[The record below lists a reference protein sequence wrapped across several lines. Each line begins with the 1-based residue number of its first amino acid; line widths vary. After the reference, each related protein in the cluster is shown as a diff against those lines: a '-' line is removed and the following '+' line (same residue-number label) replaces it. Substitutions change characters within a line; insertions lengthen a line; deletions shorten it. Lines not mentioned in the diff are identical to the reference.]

1 MGFDKKQRSL
11 SNLLT
16 PIMNDERLDRVL
28 HLIDEA
34 NARDPH
40 REIWQG
46 QAQPKELLYGL
57 RMTGWLE
64 RLRPEAS
71 DLLRIAARGQH
82 LRRWEVPRDSYPA
95 TREGYLRWRSYL
107 YGFHADRVAE
117 LMTQAGYAPESI
129 ERVKTMVRKKGLKT
143 DPDVQA
149 IEDAACLVF
158 LEFYFPEF
166 AATQPA
172 EKLLGIVRKTWAKM
186 SEQARQLAL
195 EIQFPDSIRSMLLQA
210 LETA

>member
-1 MGFDKKQRSL
+1 
-11 SNLLT
+11 
-16 PIMNDERLDRVL
+16 MNERLDRVL
-28 HLIDEA
+28 RLIDEA
-34 NARDPH
+34 NAQDPH

-46 QAQPKELLYGL
+46 KVQPKELLYGL
-57 RMTGWLE
+57 RMTEWLE

-82 LRRWEVPRDSYPA
+82 LRRWEVPRDGYPA
-95 TREGYLRWRSYL
+95 TREGYLKWRSYL
-107 YGFHADRVAE
+107 YGFHSDRVAE
-117 LMTQAGYAPESI
+117 LMAQAGYAPESI

-172 EKLLGIVRKTWAKM
+172 EKLPGIVRKTWAKM

-195 EIQFPDSIRSMLLQA
+195 EIQFTDSIRSMLLQA